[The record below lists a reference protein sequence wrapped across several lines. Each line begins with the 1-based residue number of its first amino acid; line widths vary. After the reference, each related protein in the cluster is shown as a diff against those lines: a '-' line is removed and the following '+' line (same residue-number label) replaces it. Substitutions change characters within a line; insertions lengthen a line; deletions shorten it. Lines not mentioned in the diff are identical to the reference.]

1 MNVTW
6 WHFDQSAKQLI
17 VDHMTIYTIKTGDVT
32 HLNIKWQAWP
42 WALYSRPSLAQIDLL
57 GICLLPTHKPRNLPL
72 PRTDVRDSCFR
83 GRGGVR
89 RANVGSRDGGR
100 GLLAPAASAVGL
112 PSVFH
117 MPHAIHDSVTGSQ
130 LKSTK
135 LPELYHIVPADSVP
149 TPPLPVMWLML
160 MVTGLSG

>member
-1 MNVTW
+1 
-6 WHFDQSAKQLI
+6 
-17 VDHMTIYTIKTGDVT
+17 MTIYTIKTGDVT

-89 RANVGSRDGGR
+89 RANVGSRDVKWRAWLIGASR
-100 GLLAPAASAVGL
+100 ICRSPTQCLPYAARDTCLRYWQPAKVHKAAV
-112 PSVFH
+112 
-117 MPHAIHDSVTGSQ
+117 AISHRSS
-130 LKSTK
+130 
-135 LPELYHIVPADSVP
+135 
-149 TPPLPVMWLML
+149 
-160 MVTGLSG
+160 